1 MKRILVFVTVFVL
14 VLSATS
20 RAQKEAVAKASE
32 TENLAMLTVSNP
44 LFEGMCKSFAKRLA
58 VPKGER
64 ILVIE
69 PKPEEDSEQSIGDV
83 WIVSNM
89 TREIEVQY
97 SELPHMFTGLRGPNA
112 KKVVGMVCY
121 LENEE
126 YYSRKH
132 LSIIANIADL
142 KAIAQAFR

>member
-1 MKRILVFVTVFVL
+1 MRKIYVFFVL
-14 VLSATS
+14 LVLLQSPAMHAQKKSAT
-20 RAQKEAVAKASE
+20 KASE
-32 TENLAMLTVSNP
+32 TENLAMLTVSDP

-69 PKPEEDSEQSIGDV
+69 PKPEEDSEQNTGDV

-97 SELPHMFTGLRGPNA
+97 SELPHMFVGLRGSNA
-112 KKVVGMVCY
+112 KKVVGMICY
-121 LENEE
+121 LENEG

-132 LSIIANIADL
+132 LSIVANVADL
-142 KAIAQAFR
+142 EAIAKAFR